1 MQLDYLWINDFRV
14 LNNVEVNFSTQAQYS
29 YDKELRQLSFISTPN
44 PLKDFFG
51 KNISEVTAFIGRNGV
66 GKSTFFDF
74 INRNLAN
81 HYEGFAEVYE
91 DGNFIAVFDYII
103 YTKST
108 DLIAN
113 SKEYIDK
120 GYKIFQ
126 EDNTFY
132 LYYKEKSDNLSER
145 TDYGRLKYI
154 YYSNVFDLN
163 INYHDPA
170 NLIDISTNNL
180 LRAESYTE
188 KQTEEINIFYSNE
201 IKRHIELIAQTG
213 LTVPFK
219 LPEEIFLSIEE
230 QAKVYKHNIT
240 YKDLEEKGLKEIGDY
255 IYSGF
260 LRNYTKDFRS
270 LLLKNLIEYRSYNKS
285 ELYKG
290 IKADLLFSL
299 ESLDQ
304 IDIPTLSINQKE
316 ELKVL
321 LSFLKEFDSL
331 VTSSDFI
338 ILKDKDEENGNEIIK
353 YKIRKDNS
361 AFFSF
366 LNSYKSIIG
375 LDSFIKFHWRN
386 LSSGEKA
393 FFTLFSRLNYASNR
407 IKGENDHEIE
417 SIILMIDELDLYF
430 HPEWQRK
437 YLSILLEFIPQIF
450 IDKKVQLLLST
461 HSPFITSDLPTQNI
475 RFLEKR
481 ITEGK
486 EVYEYCS
493 FIERTDQNTFG
504 ANIYTLLADS
514 FYMENGF
521 AGEFAQ
527 RKINQLLDDL
537 SQARNDSSPIK
548 NWDELFFKISMIG
561 EPVIKEK
568 LLELYNNQN
577 QMISI
582 EQQIKL
588 KEEEIELLRKKMKK

>member
-14 LNNVEVNFSTQAQYS
+14 LKNVAVNLSTQVRYS
-29 YDKELRQLSFISTPN
+29 YDKDLRQLSFISTPN

-51 KNISEVTAFIGRNGV
+51 KNITEVTAFIGKNGV

-81 HYEGFAEVYE
+81 HSEGFAEVYE
-91 DGNFIAVFDYII
+91 DGDFIAVFESII

-113 SKEYIDK
+113 SKELADR

-126 EDNTFY
+126 DDNTFF
-132 LYYKEKSDNLSER
+132 LYYDEASDNLSKR
-145 TDYGRLKYI
+145 TDYGRLKFI

-163 INYHDPA
+163 ISYNDPA

-180 LRAESYTE
+180 LRVESFTE
-188 KQTEEINIFYSNE
+188 EETEEINIFYSNE
-201 IKRHIELIAQTG
+201 IKRQIDLIAEIG

-219 LPEEIFLSIEE
+219 LPEEVFLSIEE
-230 QAKVYKHNIT
+230 QAIVHKHNIT
-240 YKDLEEKGLKEIGDY
+240 YKDLEEKELKDIGDF
-255 IYSGF
+255 IYSEF

-270 LLLKNLIEYRSYNKS
+270 LLLKNLIEYRCYNDA

-290 IKADLLFSL
+290 INPGLLFSL

-304 IDIPTLSINQKE
+304 INIPTLSKNQKE
-316 ELKVL
+316 ELTVL
-321 LSFLKEFDSL
+321 LSILNEFDSL
-331 VTSSDFI
+331 VSSSVFVI
-338 ILKDKDEENGNEIIK
+338 SKEEEREIIK

-366 LNSYKSIIG
+366 INLYRSIIG
-375 LDSFIKFHWRN
+375 LDSFIKLHWRN

-393 FFTLFSRLNYASNR
+393 FFTLFSRLNYANNK
-407 IKGENDHEIE
+407 IKEENDHEIE

-437 YLSILLEFIPQIF
+437 YLSILLELISQIF

-481 ITEGK
+481 NDIGEEDK
-486 EVYEYCS
+486 EYCS
-493 FIERTDQNTFG
+493 IIERSEQDTFG

-521 AGEFAQ
+521 VGEFAQ
-527 RKINQLLDDL
+527 TKINQLLDDL
-537 SQARNDSSPIK
+537 SSSENKSIAKK
-548 NWDELFFKISMIG
+548 NWEELFFKINLVG

-568 LLELYNNQN
+568 LFELYNSQN
-577 QMISI
+577 KMISI
-582 EQQIKL
+582 EQQIKI
-588 KEEEIELLRKKMKK
+588 KEEEIEHLRKKMRE

>member
-1 MQLDYLWINDFRV
+1 MQLDYLWINDFRI
-14 LNNVEVNFSTQAQYS
+14 LKNVELNFSTQAQYS
-29 YDKELRQLSFISTPN
+29 YDKDLRQLSFISTPN

-51 KNISEVTAFIGRNGV
+51 KNIAEVTAFIGKNGV
-66 GKSTFFDF
+66 GKSTLFDF

-81 HYEGFAEVYE
+81 HSEGLAEMYE
-91 DGNFIAVFDYII
+91 DGDFIAVFENII

-113 SKEYIDK
+113 SKELADT

-126 EDNTFY
+126 DDNTVS
-132 LYYKEKSDNLSER
+132 LYYDDENENHSKR

-163 INYHDPA
+163 ISYNSPV
-170 NLIDISTNNL
+170 NLIDVSTNSL
-180 LRAESYTE
+180 LSVESFTE
-188 KQTEEINIFYSNE
+188 KETEEINLYYSNE
-201 IKRHIELIAQTG
+201 IKRQIDLIAEIG

-230 QAKVYKHNIT
+230 QAIVYKHKIT
-240 YKDLEEKGLKEIGDY
+240 YKDLEEKELKDIGDY

-270 LLLKNLIEYRSYNKS
+270 LLLKNLIEYRCYNEP

-290 IKADLLFSL
+290 INPELLFSL

-304 IDIPTLSINQKE
+304 INIPTLSNNQKE

-321 LSFLKEFDSL
+321 LSFLNEFDSL
-331 VTSSDFI
+331 VSSSAFVI
-338 ILKDKDEENGNEIIK
+338 SKENERELIQ

-366 LNSYKSIIG
+366 LNSYRSIIG

-393 FFTLFSRLNYASNR
+393 FFTLFSRLNYANKR
-407 IKGENDHEIE
+407 MNEENDHDIDF
-417 SIILMIDELDLYF
+417 IILMIDELDLYF

-437 YLSILLEFIPQIF
+437 YLSILLELIPEIF
-450 IDKKVQLLLST
+450 PKKKVQLILST
-461 HSPFITSDLPTQNI
+461 HSPFIASDLPSQNI
-475 RFLEKR
+475 RYLEKR
-481 ITEGK
+481 KFGGEEDK
-486 EVYEYCS
+486 EYCS
-493 FIERTDQNTFG
+493 IIEGNDQNTFG
-504 ANIYTLLADS
+504 ANIYTLLADT

-521 AGEFAQ
+521 AGEFAKK
-527 RKINQLLDDL
+527 KINQILDDL
-537 SQARNDSSPIK
+537 LPDSNSTLEKKDSKDI
-548 NWDELFFKISMIG
+548 LFKIELIG
-561 EPVIKEK
+561 EPVIREK
-568 LLELYNNQN
+568 LLEMYKNQKKE
-577 QMISI
+577 ISI
-582 EQQIKL
+582 VEQIKL
-588 KEEEIELLRKKMKK
+588 KEKEIELLRKKLKD

>member
-1 MQLDYLWINDFRV
+1 MQLDYLWINDFRI
-14 LNNVEVNFSTQAQYS
+14 LKNVELNFSSQIQYS
-29 YDKELRQLSFISTPN
+29 YDNNSRHLKLVNKPN
-44 PLKDFFG
+44 PLKGFFG
-51 KNISEVTAFIGRNGV
+51 SNITEVTALIGKNGV

-81 HYEGFAEVYE
+81 HSEGLAEMYE
-91 DGNFIAVFDYII
+91 DGDFIAVFENII

-113 SKEYIDK
+113 SKELADT

-126 EDNTFY
+126 ENNTIL
-132 LYYKEKSDNLSER
+132 LYYDEVSENHSKR
-145 TDYGRLKYI
+145 TDYGRLKYV

-163 INYHDPA
+163 LSYDDPA
-170 NLIDISTNNL
+170 NLIDISTNKL
-180 LRAESYTE
+180 LRVESFTE
-188 KQTEEINIFYSNE
+188 EETEEINIFYSNE
-201 IKRHIELIAQTG
+201 IKRQIDLIAEIG

-219 LPEEIFLSIEE
+219 LPEEIILSIEE
-230 QAKVYKHNIT
+230 QAIVYKHNIT
-240 YKDLEEKGLKEIGDY
+240 YKDLEEKELKDIGDY

-270 LLLKNLIEYRSYNKS
+270 LLLKNLIEYRCYNEPK
-285 ELYKG
+285 LYKG
-290 IKADLLFSL
+290 INPELLFSL

-304 IDIPTLSINQKE
+304 ISIPTLSNNQKE

-321 LSFLKEFDSL
+321 LSFLNEFDSL
-331 VTSSDFI
+331 VSSSAFVI
-338 ILKDKDEENGNEIIK
+338 SKENEREIIQ

-366 LNSYKSIIG
+366 LNSYRSIIG

-393 FFTLFSRLNYASNR
+393 FFTLFSRLNYANNKMNEESDN
-407 IKGENDHEIE
+407 EIE
-417 SIILMIDELDLYF
+417 FLILMIDELDLYF

-437 YLSILLEFIPQIF
+437 YLSILLELIPQIF

-461 HSPFITSDLPTQNI
+461 HSPFIASDLPIQNI
-475 RFLEKR
+475 KFLEKR
-481 ITEGK
+481 NDEG
-486 EVYEYCS
+486 EEDEEYCS
-493 FIERTDQNTFG
+493 IVERIDQNSFG
-504 ANIYTLLADS
+504 ANIYTLLADT

-537 SQARNDSSPIK
+537 SPDMNKSFTKK
-548 NWDELFFKISMIG
+548 NWEELFFKINLVG

-577 QMISI
+577 KMMSI

-588 KEEEIELLRKKMKK
+588 KEVEIELLRQKMKE

>member
-132 LYYKEKSDNLSER
+132 LYYKEKSDNLSGR

-230 QAKVYKHNIT
+230 QAIVYKHNIT

-407 IKGENDHEIE
+407 INGENDHEIE

-537 SQARNDSSPIK
+537 SQVRNDSSPIK